1 MYKIAHCADV
11 HIKNL
16 KYHYE
21 YRKVFEQMYETL
33 RKEEVDFIISTCKKM
48 KLRRKQDL
56 AEPEIKFLKELY
68 NLL

>member
-21 YRKVFEQMYETL
+21 YREVFKQMYEAL
-33 RKEEVDFIISTCKKM
+33 RDAEVDFIYIG
-48 KLRRKQDL
+48 
-56 AEPEIKFLKELY
+56 
-68 NLL
+68 